1 MVSGS
6 RGAAVTTPP
15 PQVGRPVGA
24 NGSQTRR
31 RILTAAMRCVAEVGY
46 SKASIREIARSAEVS
61 SAALYN
67 YFPTKSDLLTAAV
80 AEIEAVALPRLRA
93 AGQRDGDTVDQL
105 AAVLDES
112 DQLMREYPYLAAF
125 ERAIRAEAA
134 AVVRPLRSSGAEL
147 EPLRDI
153 IADIIDDA
161 RAHGALPRGCDADGV
176 TDAVYALAR
185 GLTEQAASLPASAYR
200 SALQSAKQLI
210 RGTLFVTP
218 TPPRPPRRRR

>member
-1 MVSGS
+1 MTATS
-6 RGAAVTTPP
+6 
-15 PQVGRPVGA
+15 PQLGRPVGA
-24 NGSQTRR
+24 NGEETRR
-31 RILTAAMRCVAEVGY
+31 RIVTAAMRCVAEVGY

-80 AEIEAVALPRLRA
+80 AEIEEVALPRLRA
-93 AGQRDGDTVDQL
+93 AGARDGDVVDRL

-134 AVVRPLRSSGAEL
+134 AIVRPLRSSGGEL

-153 IADIIDDA
+153 IADIIGDA
-161 RAHGALPRGCDADGV
+161 RRQGTLPKDCDTDGV

-185 GLTEQAASLPASAYR
+185 GLTEQAASLPAPAYR
-200 SALQSAKQLI
+200 SALQAAKQLV
-210 RGTLFVTP
+210 RGTLFVSP
-218 TPPRPPRRRR
+218 TAPRSTRSRR

>member
-1 MVSGS
+1 MVSTAKATAV
-6 RGAAVTTPP
+6 AATTSNL
-15 PQVGRPVGA
+15 GRPVGS
-24 NGSQTRR
+24 NGEETRR
-31 RILTAAMRCVAEVGY
+31 RIITATIRCVAQVGY

-67 YFPTKSDLLTAAV
+67 YFPTKSELLTAAV
-80 AEIEAVALPRLRA
+80 AEIEGVALPRLRA
-93 AGQRDGDTVDQL
+93 AGQRSGEIVDRL

-134 AVVRPLRSSGAEL
+134 AVVRPLRATGAEL

-153 IADIIDDA
+153 IAEIIADA
-161 RAHGALPRGCDADGV
+161 RRDGALPRGCDADAV

-185 GLTEQAASLPASAYR
+185 GLTEQAASVPPAAYR
-200 SALQSAKQLI
+200 KALQAAKQMI
-210 RGTLFVTP
+210 CGTLFAT
-218 TPPRPPRRRR
+218 TPPRPRRRRGA